1 MNTTDEFLKAL
12 MELESLPDQVIEYR
26 LHYNDA
32 GDIVM
37 CSMIDHPESNQYV
50 VVSRTIYDTYYNY
63 TIQDGKPKLVDKH
76 TAHRVQL
83 KRSSQGYRVVKNH
96 AGIILD
102 DIEEYESVEY
112 YDNN

>member
-12 MELESLPDQVIEYR
+12 MELESWSDLVIEYR
-26 LHYNDA
+26 LHYDDA
-32 GDIVM
+32 GDIIM
-37 CSMIDHPESNQYV
+37 CSMANHPESTQYV
-50 VVSRTIYDTYYNY
+50 IVSQAIYNAYYNY

-76 TAHRVQL
+76 TAHHVQL
-83 KRSSQGYRVVKNH
+83 KRSSQGYRVVQNH

-102 DIEEYESVEY
+102 DNEECESVEY